1 MHNIASSDIHLYQT
15 VVTNAVPILSI
26 DIQTCTIDDL
36 SFNSSFKLKPL
47 RNDSIHA
54 FVSYFECAFTKI
66 DKPLGF
72 STSPQ
77 STYTHWKQTIF
88 YLKDAA
94 YVQEG
99 DEITGRITCV
109 PNPNNERD
117 LDIEI
122 DVAFEGTESEDGN
135 NNIIHRSMKYNLR

>member
-1 MHNIASSDIHLYQT
+1 M
-15 VVTNAVPILSI
+15 
-26 DIQTCTIDDL
+26 
-36 SFNSSFKLKPL
+36 
-47 RNDSIHA
+47 
-54 FVSYFECAFTKI
+54 

-88 YLKDAA
+88 YMKDAV

-99 DEITGRITCV
+99 DNITGRITCT
-109 PNPNNERD
+109 PNVNNERD

-122 DVAFEGTESEDGN
+122 SVDFEGTESENGN
-135 NNIIHRSMKYNLR
+135 NNKVHRTMKYNLR

>member
-1 MHNIASSDIHLYQT
+1 M
-15 VVTNAVPILSI
+15 VTNAVPILSI
-26 DIQTCTIDDL
+26 DIQKCSIEDL
-36 SFNSSFKLKPL
+36 SFSSSFKLKPL

-88 YLKDAA
+88 YLKDSV

-99 DEITGRITCV
+99 DDIIGRITCT
-109 PNPNNERD
+109 PNVNNERD
-117 LDIEI
+117 LDIDI
-122 DVAFEGTESEDGN
+122 DVHFEGTESDYGN
-135 NNIIHRSMKYNLR
+135 NNKVHRIMKYNLR